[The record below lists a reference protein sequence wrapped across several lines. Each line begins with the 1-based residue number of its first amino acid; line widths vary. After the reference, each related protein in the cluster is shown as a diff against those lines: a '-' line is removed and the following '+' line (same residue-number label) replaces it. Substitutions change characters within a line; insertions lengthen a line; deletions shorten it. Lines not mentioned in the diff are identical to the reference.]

1 MGNQSNMH
9 ACRSRHVRSWLGVV
23 GALVILASGC
33 GPGSG
38 SGEPRPVGSLEIEV
52 MASGAGSV
60 EAPAFGFSCRDTCIL
75 AVEAGD
81 RVTLIA
87 VPDDGQLAVAWDGPC
102 DALDENCEWRVEQG
116 ARVQMHFAPNALR
129 LALEGDGEGR
139 FEVSDGTT
147 TTNCRASCG
156 VGFDQSRMVAIT
168 YRSEGSART
177 VVGPWSGACS
187 GATRDDY
194 CLLRVEDAVE
204 VGTTWLHPPLARDVA
219 YVTDQEQPLQVTA
232 ADGVLANDED
242 SPGDPLS
249 AQLLSGPDGGTLAL
263 AADGSFRYEPT
274 AGFAGVDSFVYRARD
289 AYGNEDDARVRI
301 TVRPRLQ
308 LSKAG
313 DGAGRISSEPPGI
326 DCGSSCTSDRM
337 HVEPGT
343 SVTLTATPDPE
354 SLFSGWGGDC
364 SGTGACVITIDG
376 PTSVSAT
383 FALADPGL
391 GTLSVTLAGT
401 GVGRVSSDP
410 PGIDVASGTSSAQFE
425 LDSTVEL
432 TATPDPGS
440 TFAGWSGDCRGTS
453 TTCTVTMSESV
464 SVTATFTR
472 GRRTLTVAALG
483 DGNVTSDPAGIDLA
497 AGEAKH
503 DFGVGTSVALTAD
516 PAEGYRFS
524 HWSGACSGTSSTC
537 TVAMTEDRSVT
548 ATFEV
553 VFHTLSAAIDG
564 DGNGVVTSSPRGI
577 DFDHED
583 GSASADFAHG
593 TSVTLTALATAGST
607 FAGWSGDCSGT
618 DDCTLVMTEDHS
630 ATATFDPDTA
640 CVFEDVAFADDFV
653 VPADGEC
660 SFTNVRIGGDLVIER
675 SARVISLGG
684 AVEGN
689 VLVHRGARY
698 EAVGTSVGANIEA
711 ERASVVE
718 LVDASVGGNLQAER
732 TTRVTMVGGTV
743 DGDIQS
749 EEGDVVLVEDVRV
762 GGNVQLDDG
771 ARIDVLD
778 SEVGG
783 DIQLEKNAGPVT
795 VRRNE
800 VAGDVQLW
808 DNRTVH
814 VNNNRIGGDL
824 QCAGNE
830 PTPTGGGNVVEGDAE
845 GQCSG
850 LVR

>member
-168 YRSEGSART
+168 YRREGSART

-219 YVTDQEQPLQVTA
+219 YVTDQEQPLQVA
-232 ADGVLANDED
+232 VADGVLANDED

-249 AQLLSGPDGGTLAL
+249 AQLLSGPEGGTLAL
-263 AADGSFRYEPT
+263 SADGSFRYEPS
-274 AGFAGVDSFVYRARD
+274 AGFAGVDAFVYSARD

-301 TVRPRLQ
+301 TVRPRLE
-308 LSKAG
+308 LGKAG
-313 DGAGRISSEPPGI
+313 DGHVSSEPPGI
-326 DCGSSCTSDRM
+326 DCGSSCGDDRM

-343 SVTLTATPDPE
+343 SVMLTATPDPE
-354 SLFSGWGGDC
+354 SHFSGWGGDC
-364 SGTGACVITIDG
+364 SGTGACVVTIDG
-376 PTSVSAT
+376 PTSVSAA

-391 GTLSVTLAGT
+391 GTLSVTVAGT
-401 GVGRVSSDP
+401 GEGRVSSDP
-410 PGIDVASGTSSAQFE
+410 PGIDVTSGASSAQFE
-425 LDSTVEL
+425 LDSTVTL
-432 TATPDPGS
+432 TAS
-440 TFAGWSGDCRGTS
+440 
-453 TTCTVTMSESV
+453 
-464 SVTATFTR
+464 
-472 GRRTLTVAALG
+472 
-483 DGNVTSDPAGIDLA
+483 PAGGSSFTGWQGD
-497 AGEAKH
+497 
-503 DFGVGTSVALTAD
+503 
-516 PAEGYRFS
+516 
-524 HWSGACSGTSSTC
+524 CSGTSTTC
-537 TVAMTEDRSVT
+537 TVAMTEDRSVTSVT

-564 DGNGVVTSSPRGI
+564 DGNGVVTSSPPGI
-577 DFDHED
+577 DFDSED
-583 GSASADFAHG
+583 ASASADFAHG
-593 TSVTLTALATAGST
+593 TEVTLTALATFGSS
-607 FAGWSGDCSGT
+607 FAGWSGDCSGAG
-618 DDCTLVMTEDHS
+618 DCTLVMTEDRR
-630 ATATFDPDTA
+630 ATATFDRQPA
-640 CVFEDVAFADDFV
+640 CVLVDVAFPDDMI
-653 VPADGEC
+653 VPADSEC
-660 SFTNVRIGGDLVIER
+660 SFTNVRIGGDLVIQR

-698 EAVGTSVGANIEA
+698 EAARTSVGGNVEA

-718 LVDASVGGNLQAER
+718 LIDASVEGNLQAER
-732 TTRVTMVGGTV
+732 TARVTVVGGAV
-743 DGDIQS
+743 AGNVQS
-749 EEGDVVLVEDVRV
+749 ERGGVVLVEAVAV
-762 GGNVQLDDG
+762 AGNVQLDDG

-783 DIQLEKNAGPVT
+783 GIELERNAGPVT
-795 VRRNE
+795 VRQNE

-808 DNRTVH
+808 DNGSVS
-814 VNNNRIGGDL
+814 VIANRIGGDL
-824 QCAGNE
+824 RCAGNE
-830 PTPTGGGNVVEGDAE
+830 PAPTGGGNIVEGDAE
-845 GQCSG
+845 GQCSA
-850 LVR
+850 LER